1 MNLLTFPGDIGIWM
15 VEFITLSQRWNGLA
29 NLFLRLRAWRCS
41 DCSYA
46 TLCGC
51 LLLLSNG
58 NWSITV
64 LLNKGPFWSPASCL
78 CTVFP
83 CLRLF
88 CKAARFVTDGTIPF
102 PLHSFCYLWTLS
114 HQPSLPGK
122 KKRDIKRHSIPREVI
137 SCFQFQDTVATQTTL
152 IKIFWEHTFFLTWK
166 SSPGGEK
173 DINIL
178 PTAERKKQIQLNNQR
193 FVVSQTTYM
202 VSLK

>member
-29 NLFLRLRAWRCS
+29 NLFLQLRTWRCS
-41 DCSYA
+41 DCSSA

-51 LLLLSNG
+51 LVLLSNG

-102 PLHSFCYLWTLS
+102 PLHSFCYLWALS

-122 KKRDIKRHSIPREVI
+122 KKEGHQKAFNTSRGNILLSIPRHCCNTDNI
-137 SCFQFQDTVATQTTL
+137 DKNILGTY
-152 IKIFWEHTFFLTWK
+152 FFLNLK
-166 SSPGGEK
+166 VFSRRRERYK
-173 DINIL
+173 YF
-178 PTAERKKQIQLNNQR
+178 AYCRKKEANTI
-193 FVVSQTTYM
+193 
-202 VSLK
+202 K